1 MQVESFTPLSLS
13 PRSLLMY
20 LLRKETI
27 LASVTILD
35 AINLRIPTSA
45 LTITVQDR
53 I

>member
-1 MQVESFTPLSLS
+1 MQAGRFTPLSLT

-35 AINLRIPTSA
+35 AIILRIPTSA
-45 LTITVQDR
+45 LTVIVQDR

>member
-1 MQVESFTPLSLS
+1 MQAGSFTPMS
-13 PRSLLMY
+13 PTLRSLLMY

-27 LASVTILD
+27 LVSVTILD

-45 LTITVQDR
+45 LTVTVQDR